1 MHIKTISAED
11 RRFKLEAGAGSD
23 AVHSNPVYSF
33 AVTRLTLGAGVTGTG
48 IVLTMGR
55 GNELVCSAI
64 DLLGLGLVGKDIE
77 QLMSDFGRTFRLLAD
92 DAQLRWL
99 GPHKGVVH
107 LALASITNAC
117 FDAWAKTRRVPLW
130 KLLLTLSPAEIIA
143 LLDLSYLE
151 EVLDASS
158 AMEILTTH
166 LSTRSEREGVL
177 SAGYPGYD
185 TSIGWYQY
193 SSAQIE
199 ERVRSSVDAGF
210 DAFKLKV
217 GGSLDHDLSRARGLR
232 RVAGDKAT
240 IMFDANQQWN
250 YPQALMACR
259 ELAMLNPLWIEEP
272 THPDDVFAHK
282 SLAKAVAP
290 VALALGEHVPNRVM
304 FKNFLQAE
312 CVKFLQPDCTRL
324 GGVSEFLTVSLLAR
338 KFGVPVVPHVGDMG
352 QIHQHLVL
360 FNHVAMGH
368 PETFLEYIPHLSTQF
383 ANPAVVKDGRYQTP
397 QEAGSSS
404 DLI

>member
-1 MHIKTISAED
+1 MHIKTIATED
-11 RRFKLEAGAGSD
+11 RRFQLEAGAGSD

-33 AVTRLTLGAGVTGTG
+33 AVTRLTLDSGVAGTG

-64 DLLGLGLVGKDIE
+64 ELLGRQLEGKHIE
-77 QLMSDFGRTFRLLAD
+77 ELMSDFGRTFRRLAD
-92 DAQLRWL
+92 DTQLRWL

-107 LALASITNAC
+107 LAVASITNAC
-117 FDAWAKTRRVPLW
+117 FDVWAKTRQVPLW
-130 KLLLTLSPAEIIA
+130 KLLLSLSPSEIIA

-158 AMEILTTH
+158 ATELLTAN
-166 LSTRSEREGVL
+166 LSSRSEREGVL

-193 SSAQIE
+193 SAVQIE
-199 ERVRSSVDAGF
+199 ERVRRSVDAGF
-210 DAFKLKV
+210 GAFKLKV

-240 IMFDANQQWN
+240 IMFDANQQWS
-250 YPQALMACR
+250 YPQALIACK
-259 ELAMLNPLWIEEP
+259 ELAVLDPLWIEEP

-282 SLAKAVAP
+282 SLANAVAP
-290 VALALGEHVPNRVM
+290 VALALGEHVPNRVI
-304 FKNFLQAE
+304 FKNFLQAD

-360 FNHVAMGH
+360 FNHVALGH
-368 PETFLEYIPHLSTQF
+368 PETFLEYIPHLNTHF

-397 QEAGSSS
+397 QEPGCSS
-404 DLI
+404 DLV

>member
-33 AVTRLTLGAGVTGTG
+33 AVTHLMLDAALTGTG

-55 GNELVCSAI
+55 GNELVCGAI
-64 DLLGLGLVGKDIE
+64 ELLGSRLAGRDIE
-77 QLMSDFGRTFRLLAD
+77 ELMSEFGRTFRLLAD

-117 FDAWAKTRRVPLW
+117 FDAWAKARQVPLW
-130 KLLLTLSPAEIIA
+130 KLLLSLSPAEIVP

-151 EVLDASS
+151 EVLDTSS
-158 AMEILTTH
+158 ATELLAAHMP
-166 LSTRSEREGVL
+166 SRSDREGVL
-177 SAGYPGYD
+177 STGYPGYD
-185 TSIGWYQY
+185 TSVGWYQY

-217 GGSLDHDLSRARGLR
+217 GGSLDHDLSRAQGLR

-250 YPQALMACR
+250 YPQALIACK
-259 ELAMLNPLWIEEP
+259 ELALLDPLWIEEP
-272 THPDDVFAHK
+272 THPDDVVAHK
-282 SLAKAVAP
+282 SLATAVAP
-290 VALALGEHVPNRVM
+290 VALALGEHVANRVI

-324 GGVSEFLTVSLLAR
+324 GGVSEFVIVSLLAR

-360 FNHVAMGH
+360 FNHVALGH
-368 PETFLEYIPHLSTQF
+368 PKTFLEYIPHLSAHF
-383 ANPAVVKDGRYQTP
+383 ANPAVVKDGRYRTP

-404 DLI
+404 DLL